1 MLLIIDT
8 KAQRGESFVHSFYWM
23 GVVSVCHKPI
33 RALSE
38 ISPAV
43 GAVLIVEPREL
54 PDMADY
60 VARVRALCR
69 TVPIFA
75 LTDEEVRG
83 HLFIDV
89 FSTRGFTATYL
100 SRMRDAANRIGVRP
114 VGVYRLSGMDVSC
127 TQETLTYKGQSVRLT
142 KTEAMILRY
151 LFLSYPARVDAH
163 QILTHAYRKDTRPDV
178 GAIRAHICSLNRKL
192 SPVIGYRAIHSERGE
207 GYRVA
212 DAPRSPWG
220 M

>member
-1 MLLIIDT
+1 MLLIIDAKT
-8 KAQRGESFVHSFYWM
+8 RRGESFANSFYWM
-23 GVVSVCHKPI
+23 GVLSVCHKPI
-33 RALSE
+33 KALSE

-43 GAVLIVEPREL
+43 GAILIVEPQEL
-54 PDMADY
+54 PDIADY

-75 LTDEEVRG
+75 LTDEAINSD
-83 HLFIDV
+83 LFIDV
-89 FSTRGFTATYL
+89 FTTRGFTSTYL
-100 SRMRDAANRIGVRP
+100 SRMRDAAAKIGTRP
-114 VGVYRLSGMDVSC
+114 VGLYRLSGMDVSC
-127 TQETLTYKGQSVRLT
+127 TQEMLTYKGHSVRLT

-151 LFLSYPARVDAH
+151 LFLAYPLRVQAH
-163 QILTHAYRKDTRPDV
+163 QILAHAYRKDTRPDV

-192 SPVIGYRAIHSERGE
+192 TPILGYRAIQGERGE

-212 DAPRSPWG
+212 DAPPSPWE